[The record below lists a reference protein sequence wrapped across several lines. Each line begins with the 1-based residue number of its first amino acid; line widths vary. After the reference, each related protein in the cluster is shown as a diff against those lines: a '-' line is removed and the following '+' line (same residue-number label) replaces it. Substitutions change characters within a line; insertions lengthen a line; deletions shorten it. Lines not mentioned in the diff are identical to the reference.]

1 MVLVSRTPAKLEA
14 VAEEIS
20 KYSKQFKIYLLVAM
34 CPFAN
39 EMWNNWIGSANRS
52 IHVKT
57 IAVDF
62 TDGVSIYPTL
72 KTELDQLEVGIL
84 INNVGMSVFAEPLA
98 EIKDNKTVHDLINCN
113 VMSMA
118 RMSHL
123 VLPQMVK
130 RRQGVIINI
139 GSLTGVIAT
148 PLATLYGATKVH
160 LVHLNYKKE
169 EN

>member
-1 MVLVSRTPAKLEA
+1 M
-14 VAEEIS
+14 
-20 KYSKQFKIYLLVAM
+20 
-34 CPFAN
+34 
-39 EMWNNWIGSANRS
+39 
-52 IHVKT
+52 
-57 IAVDF
+57 
-62 TDGVSIYPTL
+62 SIYPTL

>member
-1 MVLVSRTPAKLEA
+1 MFVWTE
-14 VAEEIS
+14 
-20 KYSKQFKIYLLVAM
+20 
-34 CPFAN
+34 
-39 EMWNNWIGSANRS
+39 SANPS
-52 IHVKT
+52 IQVKT

-72 KTELDQLEVGIL
+72 KTELDKLDVGLL

-123 VLPQMVK
+123 VLPQMVQ
-130 RRQGVIINI
+130 RRRGVIINI

-148 PLATLYGATKVH
+148 PLATLYGATKVNKITIIPINNIS
-160 LVHLNYKKE
+160 LKVMILFFLNCDVLGVCGQI
-169 EN
+169 